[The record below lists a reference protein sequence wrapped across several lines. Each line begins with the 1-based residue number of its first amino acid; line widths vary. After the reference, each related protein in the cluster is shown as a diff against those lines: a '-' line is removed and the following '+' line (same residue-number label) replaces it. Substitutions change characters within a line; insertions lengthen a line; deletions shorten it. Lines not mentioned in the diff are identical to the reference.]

1 MNTGALGTVT
11 AILVARRP
19 EPGVGKSRLRNGPF
33 DDEAVATIAMEMV
46 RCTAR
51 RLAQQGRLVLAVT
64 PDESGDA
71 VREAVG
77 IDVETV
83 AQGDGSLGDRLER
96 VWRRVGTST
105 PVAFFGMDSPDVP
118 VGHLAAIP
126 GALEDA
132 AAAIGPVGD
141 GGYWTI
147 AGRRLE
153 ASLFEGIPWG
163 TSAVTARTRAAAADA
178 GLSLQSLPPWHDV
191 DHVSDLVSLRGRL
204 AGMTGDDADA
214 RCLVRLRS
222 VLDEVFGRS
231 GPRSGDGAI

>member
-1 MNTGALGTVT
+1 MTTGALGPVT

-19 EPGVGKSRLRNGPF
+19 EPGVGKSRLRDGTL
-33 DDEAVATIAMEMV
+33 DDEAVETVALAML

-64 PDESGDA
+64 PDGSDDA
-71 VREAVG
+71 MREAVG
-77 IDVETV
+77 FDVETV
-83 AQGDGSLGDRLER
+83 GQGDGTLGDRLPR
-96 VWRRVGTST
+96 VWRSVGAST

-126 GALEDA
+126 GALENA
-132 AAAIGPVGD
+132 AAAIGPVSD

-147 AGRRLE
+147 AARRLE
-153 ASLFEGIPWG
+153 TSLFEGIPWG
-163 TSAVTARTRAAAADA
+163 TAAVTARTQAAAADA

-191 DHVSDLVSLRGRL
+191 DDRSDLVSLRGRL
-204 AGMTGDDADA
+204 AGMAGDDADA

-222 VLDEVFGRS
+222 VLDAVFTRT
-231 GPRSGDGAI
+231 GPWAGDGPI